1 MRSSN
6 SKMIGNGITAN
17 TGTPVENGLPPK
29 EENGIA
35 DDDVH
40 TVAAKVVENVVRLA
54 SVAARDADRR
64 NSSPKMEKRGN
75 KSLPTIQI
83 DTVPSPLSS
92 PTELSPVS
100 AQSNEEILDASHID
114 IELEEVQPPES
125 QSDDLRESLK
135 SYIEDILSKAMVVA
149 EKKIELVDFGGD
161 NETENE
167 REKDST
173 APQQSPMME
182 PEEKI
187 SGEPDDDEIRAAA
200 EKVVE
205 EVLSKAQD
213 TVIEQMEQF
222 EKEIAA
228 LDFPDLPS
236 IQIDTVISAP
246 PSPEIEEEPLR
257 KPKKFVFKMN
267 EDSGPPN
274 SVTEA
279 REKLTLITFEEAPEC
294 VKDVASNFVKDIVGK
309 AVAQAEEKSAP
320 TTAPFTFEDVD
331 LMKTNGPW
339 YIRVREAFVRV
350 LRTACFCTPR
360 RNDS

>member
-228 LDFPDLPS
+228 LDFP
-236 IQIDTVISAP
+236 
-246 PSPEIEEEPLR
+246 
-257 KPKKFVFKMN
+257 
-267 EDSGPPN
+267 
-274 SVTEA
+274 
-279 REKLTLITFEEAPEC
+279 ITFEEAPEC

>member
-29 EENGIA
+29 E
-35 DDDVH
+35 
-40 TVAAKVVENVVRLA
+40 
-54 SVAARDADRR
+54 
-64 NSSPKMEKRGN
+64 
-75 KSLPTIQI
+75 SLPTIQI